1 MANKID
7 KLKIE
12 GTMFDRRRKLTPLQY
27 KEIRELH
34 GTMSANKTAR
44 MYCVSKRLVQFI
56 WDPDKRAENVKRRRE
71 RGKQYSTRKELSD
84 AVRNLRRYKRR
95 LVAEGLLSFE
105 NKGVDSTRPPVI
117 QCGLATEEKTK

>member
-1 MANKID
+1 MSSKID

-12 GTMFDRRRKLTPLQY
+12 GTLFDRRRKLTALQY
-27 KEIRELH
+27 KEIRELR

-44 MYCVSKRLVQFI
+44 MFCVSKRLVQFI
-56 WDPDKRAENVKRRRE
+56 WDPDKRKENARLRQE
-71 RGKQYSTRKELSD
+71 RGKQYSTRKELTD

-105 NKGVDSTRPPVI
+105 NKGVDSTRLPVI